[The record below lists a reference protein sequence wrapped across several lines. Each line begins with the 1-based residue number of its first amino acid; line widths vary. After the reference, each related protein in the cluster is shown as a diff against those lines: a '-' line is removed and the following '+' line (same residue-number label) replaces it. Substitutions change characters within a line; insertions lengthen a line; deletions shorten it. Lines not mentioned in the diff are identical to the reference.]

1 MQMKLIVAL
10 VPDDKAA
17 HIIDAAREA
26 GATGATVIT
35 SVRGEGLKPQKT
47 FLGLELT
54 SMRDVVLFLVAEPR
68 ARKILERIRDVG
80 QFETEP
86 GAGVAFQI
94 AIEDAV
100 GPAHPVARH
109 HEGDRRRVT
118 ANRARSLTPR
128 GGSGSAGRGVRP
140 LMSCT
145 KPSKPG
151 RRLWR

>member
-100 GPAHPVARH
+100 GLLTQLPAIMKGIEDA
-109 HEGDRRRVT
+109 
-118 ANRARSLTPR
+118 
-128 GGSGSAGRGVRP
+128 
-140 LMSCT
+140 
-145 KPSKPG
+145 
-151 RRLWR
+151 

>member
-47 FLGLELT
+47 FFGLELT

-100 GPAHPVARH
+100 GLQTQLPAIMKDIEDA
-109 HEGDRRRVT
+109 
-118 ANRARSLTPR
+118 
-128 GGSGSAGRGVRP
+128 
-140 LMSCT
+140 
-145 KPSKPG
+145 
-151 RRLWR
+151 